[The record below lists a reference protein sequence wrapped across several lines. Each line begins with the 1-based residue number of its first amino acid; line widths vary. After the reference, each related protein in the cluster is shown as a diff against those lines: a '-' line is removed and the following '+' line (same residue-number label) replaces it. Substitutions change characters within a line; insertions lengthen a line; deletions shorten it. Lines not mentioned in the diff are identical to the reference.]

1 MGTLQQRLIVWIVKC
16 NFPNYNEKK
25 KVNTALKEIK
35 FSSNQSKEISVL
47 LAILDYR
54 LKSRTPTFDFEEMH
68 YSTRENDN

>member
-1 MGTLQQRLIVWIVKC
+1 MGTLQQRLRVWIVNC
-16 NFPNYNEKK
+16 TFPNYNKK
-25 KVNTALKEIK
+25 DNTALKEIK

-54 LKSRTPTFDFEEMH
+54 LKSRTPTFDFEEMP